1 MAVHALRLPSS
12 TRDVRT
18 WCGVRIDSLGD
29 DTGITSAPSVLTCE
43 RCAREMEEAHYM
55 LSYWIEGLTKGLL
68 REVDE

>member
-29 DTGITSAPSVLTCE
+29 DTGITSTPSALTCAK
-43 RCAREMEEAHYM
+43 CAREMEEAYYM
-55 LSYWIEGLTKGLL
+55 LGYWMGGLPKGLL
-68 REVDE
+68 REASE